1 MRRVGAVSRGKE
13 MPMGRL
19 PRIFR
24 WDARA
29 RLALVVGAFWWSWQ
43 TPAAAAAD
51 QKSQSKTTTP
61 HHQGDTDLMDRKA
74 LRETYTDDLDA
85 LVRRRVIRVL
95 TTYNKTNF
103 FIIDG
108 PPRGFE
114 YDLLKQ
120 YQAYLKTRVNKRS
133 WPVTFLFIPVP
144 FERLLPALIEGR
156 GDIAAAGLTIT
167 PEREKRV
174 AFTNPYLSD
183 VKEVVVT
190 SRSVT
195 GIETLDDLS
204 GRRVYV
210 DPQTSYAQS
219 LRALGKK
226 FAKRGLKPIEIVDAD
241 PKLLTEDILDL
252 VNAGIVDVTIADNH
266 LAELW
271 STVLPNITVR
281 NDLALRQ
288 GGRIAW
294 AVRKSNPKLRKSLN
308 SAIAEISKGTETG
321 NILFSRYF
329 KDTKWITNPLSDK
342 DIEKLADLE
351 TLFKKYGE
359 MYGFDWRA
367 IAAVAFQESKLNQA
381 IRSESGAVGL
391 MQVKPETA
399 EADPINISNISKL
412 ENNIHA
418 GVKYMAFLREEYFGD
433 PKIKPVD
440 RLDFVLAAYNAG
452 PTRVGE
458 LRSLAKKKGLAP
470 NRWFFN
476 VEQIARQSGL
486 WETVR
491 YVANVNKYYIA
502 YKLSAKAYRERA
514 ARLRSIKKSGSK

>member
-1 MRRVGAVSRGKE
+1 

-19 PRIFR
+19 RRIFR
-24 WDARA
+24 WDALA
-29 RLALVVGAFWWSWQ
+29 RSAVVVGALGWSWQ
-43 TPAAAAAD
+43 MPASAAAD
-51 QKSQSKTTTP
+51 QKPPPKTAAP
-61 HHQGDTDLMDRKA
+61 KLQGEADLMDRQA

-85 LVRRRVIRVL
+85 LIRRRVIRVL

-103 FIIDG
+103 FIVDG

-144 FERLLPALIEGR
+144 FSDLLPALIEGR

-167 PEREKRV
+167 PERERRV
-174 AFTNPYLSD
+174 AFTNPYISD

-195 GIETLDDLS
+195 GLETLDDLS

-219 LRALGKK
+219 LRALGEK
-226 FAKRGLKPIEIVDAD
+226 FAKRGLKPVEIVDAD

-252 VNAGIVDVTIADNH
+252 VNAGIVDLTITDNH

-271 STVLPNITVR
+271 SAVLPNIKVR

-294 AVRKSNPKLRKSLN
+294 AVRKNNPELRRSLN
-308 SAIAEISKGTETG
+308 SAIAKFGKGTKTG
-321 NILFSRYF
+321 NILYSRYF
-329 KDTKWITNPLSDK
+329 EDSKWITNPLSDK
-342 DIEKLADLE
+342 EIEKLVDLE

-359 MYGFDWRA
+359 KYGFDWRT
-367 IAAVAFQESKLNQA
+367 IAAVAFQESKLNQTV
-381 IRSESGAVGL
+381 RSKSGAVGL
-391 MQVKPETA
+391 MQIKPQTA
-399 EADPINISNISKL
+399 KADPINISNISKL

-418 GVKYMAFLREEYFGD
+418 GVKYMAFLREKYFGD
-433 PKIKPVD
+433 PKIKPAD

-452 PTRVGE
+452 PTRIDK
-458 LRSLAKKKGLAP
+458 LRRLAKNKGLAA

-486 WETVR
+486 LETVR

-514 ARLRSIKKSGSK
+514 ARVRSIKQSGAN

>member
-1 MRRVGAVSRGKE
+1 MSL
-13 MPMGRL
+13 GRFL
-19 PRIFR
+19 RIFR
-24 WDARA
+24 TGAPM
-29 RLALVVGAFWWSWQ
+29 RLILVVGAFLWSSQ
-43 TPAAAAAD
+43 MPAAGAAEP
-51 QKSQSKTTTP
+51 KSQSRTTAPP
-61 HHQGDTDLMDRKA
+61 HQDDADLMDRQA
-74 LRETYTDDLDA
+74 LGETYTDDLDA
-85 LVRRRVIRVL
+85 LVKRRVIRVL

-103 FIIDG
+103 FIVDG
-108 PPRGFE
+108 SPRGFE

-120 YQAYLKTRVNKRS
+120 YQAYLETRVKKRS
-133 WPVTFLFIPVP
+133 LPLTFLFIPVP
-144 FERLLPALIEGR
+144 FADLLPALIEGR

-195 GIETLDDLS
+195 GIKTLDDLS

-219 LRALGKK
+219 LRALGKT
-226 FAKRGLKPIEIVDAD
+226 FAKRRLKPVEIVDAD

-252 VNAGIVDVTIADNH
+252 VNAGIVDLTIADNH
-266 LAELW
+266 LAEIW
-271 STVLPNITVR
+271 STVLPNIKVR
-281 NDLALRQ
+281 NDVALRQ

-294 AVRKSNPKLRKSLN
+294 AVRKNNPNLRKSLN
-308 SAIAEISKGTETG
+308 SAIANISKGTETG

-329 KDTKWITNPLSDK
+329 KDTKWIANPLSEQE
-342 DIEKLADLE
+342 IEKLADLE

-359 MYGFDWRA
+359 MYEFDWRA
-367 IAAVAFQESKLNQA
+367 IAAVAFQESRLNQA
-381 IRSESGAVGL
+381 VRSKSGAVGL
-391 MQVKPETA
+391 MQVKPQTA
-399 EADPINISNISKL
+399 KADPINISNVSKL

-452 PTRVGE
+452 PTRVDE
-458 LRSLAKKKGLAP
+458 LRGLAKKKGLAP

-514 ARLRSIKKSGSK
+514 ARVRSIKKSSSK

>member
-1 MRRVGAVSRGKE
+1 
-13 MPMGRL
+13 MGRL
-19 PRIFR
+19 RRFFR
-24 WDARA
+24 WDTRA
-29 RLALVVGAFWWSWQ
+29 RLALVVGAFWWTWQ
-43 TPAAAAAD
+43 PPAAGAAD
-51 QKSQSKTTTP
+51 QKSPPKTAAP
-61 HHQGDTDLMDRKA
+61 LLQDGADLMDRQA

-85 LVRRRVIRVL
+85 LIRRRVIRVL

-103 FIIDG
+103 FIVEG
-108 PPRGFE
+108 SPRGFE
-114 YDLLKQ
+114 YDLLRQ
-120 YQAYLKTRVNKRS
+120 YQAYLKTRVKKRS

-144 FERLLPALIEGR
+144 FEDLLPALIEGR

-174 AFTNPYLSD
+174 AFTKPYLSD

-190 SRSVT
+190 SRSAT

-252 VNAGIVDVTIADNH
+252 VNAGIVDLTVADNH

-271 STVLPNITVR
+271 STVLPDIKVR

-294 AVRKSNPKLRKSLN
+294 AVRKNNPKLRKSLN
-308 SAIAEISKGTETG
+308 SAITKISKGTETG

-329 KDTKWITNPLSDK
+329 KDTKWIVNPLSEK
-342 DIEKLADLE
+342 EIEKLVDLE
-351 TLFKKYGE
+351 MLFKKYGE
-359 MYGFDWRA
+359 KYEFDWRA

-381 IRSESGAVGL
+381 VKSKSGAVGL
-391 MQVKPETA
+391 MQIKPKTA
-399 EADPINISNISKL
+399 KADPINISNISKT

-418 GVKYMAFLREEYFGD
+418 GVKYMAFLREKYFD
-433 PKIKPVD
+433 DSKIKPVD

-452 PTRVGE
+452 PTRVDK
-458 LRSLAKKKGLAP
+458 LRRLAKKKGLTP

-486 WETVR
+486 RETVN

-514 ARLRSIKKSGSK
+514 ARVRSIKKSGSK

>member
-1 MRRVGAVSRGKE
+1 MLISRLRK
-13 MPMGRL
+13 
-19 PRIFR
+19 IYR

-29 RLALVVGAFWWSWQ
+29 RVALVVGAFWWSWQ
-43 TPAAAAAD
+43 MPAADAAD
-51 QKSQSKTTTP
+51 QKSPPKTAAP
-61 HHQGDTDLMDRKA
+61 QFQGDADLMDRQA
-74 LRETYTDDLDA
+74 LRETYTDDLDG
-85 LVRRRVIRVL
+85 LIRRREIRVL

-103 FIIDG
+103 FIVEG
-108 PPRGFE
+108 SPRGFE

-120 YQAYLKTRVNKRS
+120 YQAYLKTRVNKRN

-144 FERLLPALIEGR
+144 FEDLLPALIEGR

-190 SRSVT
+190 SRSAT

-252 VNAGIVDVTIADNH
+252 VNAGIVDLTVADNH

-271 STVLPNITVR
+271 STVLPNIKVR

-294 AVRKSNPKLRKSLN
+294 AVRKNNPKLRKSLN
-308 SAIAEISKGTETG
+308 SAITKISKGTETG

-329 KDTKWITNPLSDK
+329 KDTKWIVNPLSEK
-342 DIEKLADLE
+342 EIEKLVDLE
-351 TLFKKYGE
+351 MLFKKYGE
-359 MYGFDWRA
+359 KYEFDWRA

-381 IRSESGAVGL
+381 VKSKSGAVGL
-391 MQVKPETA
+391 MQIKPKTA
-399 EADPINISNISKL
+399 KADPINISNISKT

-418 GVKYMAFLREEYFGD
+418 GVKYMAFLRETYFD
-433 PKIKPVD
+433 DSKIKPVD

-452 PTRVGE
+452 PTRVDK
-458 LRSLAKKKGLAP
+458 LRHLAKKKGLTP

-486 WETVR
+486 RETVN

>member
-1 MRRVGAVSRGKE
+1 MLISRLRK
-13 MPMGRL
+13 
-19 PRIFR
+19 IFR

-29 RLALVVGAFWWSWQ
+29 RVALVVGAFWWSWQ
-43 TPAAAAAD
+43 MPAADAAD
-51 QKSQSKTTTP
+51 QKSPPKTAAP
-61 HHQGDTDLMDRKA
+61 QFQGDADLMDRQA
-74 LRETYTDDLDA
+74 LRETYTDDLDG
-85 LVRRRVIRVL
+85 LIRRREIRVL

-103 FIIDG
+103 FIVEG
-108 PPRGFE
+108 SPRGFE

-120 YQAYLKTRVNKRS
+120 YQAYLKTRVNKRN

-144 FERLLPALIEGR
+144 FEDLLPALIEGR

-190 SRSVT
+190 SRSAT

-252 VNAGIVDVTIADNH
+252 VNAGIVDLTVADNH

-271 STVLPNITVR
+271 STVLPNIKVR

-294 AVRKSNPKLRKSLN
+294 AVRKNNPKLRKSLN
-308 SAIAEISKGTETG
+308 SAITKISKGTETG

-329 KDTKWITNPLSDK
+329 KDTKWIVNPLSEK
-342 DIEKLADLE
+342 EIEKLVDLE
-351 TLFKKYGE
+351 MLFKKYGE
-359 MYGFDWRA
+359 KYEFDWRA

-381 IRSESGAVGL
+381 VKSKSGAVGL
-391 MQVKPETA
+391 MQIKPKTA
-399 EADPINISNISKL
+399 KADPINISNISKT

-418 GVKYMAFLREEYFGD
+418 GVKYMAFLRETYFD
-433 PKIKPVD
+433 DSKIKPVD

-452 PTRVGE
+452 PTRVDK
-458 LRSLAKKKGLAP
+458 LRHLAKKKGLTP

-486 WETVR
+486 RETVN

>member
-1 MRRVGAVSRGKE
+1 
-13 MPMGRL
+13 MGRF
-19 PRIFR
+19 PGIFR

-29 RLALVVGAFWWSWQ
+29 RLLLVVGALWWSWNM
-43 TPAAAAAD
+43 PAAGAAEP
-51 QKSQSKTTTP
+51 KSPSKTTAP
-61 HHQGDTDLMDRKA
+61 HLQDDADLMDRQA
-74 LRETYTDDLDA
+74 LRETYTDDLDG
-85 LVRRRVIRVL
+85 LIRRREIRVL

-103 FIIDG
+103 FIVEG
-108 PPRGFE
+108 SPRGFE

-120 YQAYLKTRVNKRS
+120 YQAYLKTRVNKRN

-144 FERLLPALIEGR
+144 FEDLLPALIEGR

-190 SRSVT
+190 SRSAT

-252 VNAGIVDVTIADNH
+252 VNAGIVDLTVADNH

-271 STVLPNITVR
+271 STVLPNIKVR

-294 AVRKSNPKLRKSLN
+294 AVRKNNPKLRKSLN
-308 SAIAEISKGTETG
+308 SAITKISKGTETG

-329 KDTKWITNPLSDK
+329 KDTKWIVNPLSEK
-342 DIEKLADLE
+342 EIEKLVDLE
-351 TLFKKYGE
+351 MLFKKYGE
-359 MYGFDWRA
+359 KYEFDWRA

-381 IRSESGAVGL
+381 VKSKSGAVGL
-391 MQVKPETA
+391 MQIKPKTA
-399 EADPINISNISKL
+399 KADPINISNISKT

-418 GVKYMAFLREEYFGD
+418 GVKYMAFLRETYFD
-433 PKIKPVD
+433 DSKIKPVD

-452 PTRVGE
+452 PTRVDK
-458 LRSLAKKKGLAP
+458 LRHLAKKKGLTP

-486 WETVR
+486 RETVN